1 MKRTKLPALT
11 SPWKIGFFVSLMLV
25 SVSVG
30 VAYFFI
36 DKFGVSWN
44 WLDKNEWMAVVR
56 GEGFLYELL
65 PVIALVSVTAMFSY
79 LVIAGAVRKYKR
91 FLDSGV
97 DYKNLLMSLKEIDDL
112 EDKSKIEKIRNH
124 PDLKRVLLG
133 ISEQLTEQREAFAKR
148 EVEVEKEVD
157 DAVMARHEE
166 LTEGFAAQCEGLATA
181 IREGEEDLISPQTGV
196 SNSSLRTLGEAIQS
210 RLESFPQR
218 AAVET
223 GPVEIGEES
232 EFIRNKLEEIT
243 TELRDSSGGAK
254 EIEELLKNMSGDD
267 APETDQGRLE
277 AARGEIRG
285 AVDTLKSLEEL
296 SRSLEVLSEETK
308 GIAISTALHA
318 GSGEGTQDDLIRLA
332 EEVKEIAMRFKE
344 GTERFSQVSSG
355 MRSSIGSLEAVVGR
369 EIQPAAPGTEPGHS
383 HVSLSNKVS
392 LWVER
397 VMVLTEKVSGFQS
410 SLEAPTK
417 PAAAPVTDESFEMKD
432 MPAIQTGNDEFEKTE
447 SETKFADRADEFG
460 FDMLDRSKSL
470 FSESTDES
478 APAKPEIPKD
488 KGIFEEMS
496 AETVDSQDV
505 TDKADITDKKEEA
518 PETPS
523 KASDVSG
530 FETFARQ
537 TPPRPD
543 TGAPKEDAPAEPERF
558 KVDED
563 RFGGHEDRLEPVEDA
578 FKPEASLKIRDDDVV
593 EAASKKSQTK
603 EQDNVTDLYALGA
616 VDYDPAVH
624 G

>member
-1 MKRTKLPALT
+1 VKRTKLPALT

-91 FLDSGV
+91 FLDSGL

-124 PDLKRVLLG
+124 PELKRLLLG
-133 ISEQLTEQREAFAKR
+133 VSERLTDEREALAER
-148 EVEVEKEVD
+148 EAETEKMVD
-157 DAVMARHEE
+157 EAVMARHEE
-166 LTEGFAAQCEGLATA
+166 LTQGFAAQCESLATA
-181 IREGEEDLISPQTGV
+181 IREGEEDLVSPQTGV
-196 SNSSLRTLGEAIQS
+196 SNSSLHSLSEAIQN
-210 RLESFPQR
+210 RLESLPR
-218 AAVET
+218 HDAVET

-232 EFIRNKLEEIT
+232 GFIKNKLEEIT
-243 TELRDSSGGAK
+243 AELRDNSGGAK
-254 EIEELLKNMSGDD
+254 EIEELLKSMTGDD
-267 APETDQGRLE
+267 APDTDHRRLE

-285 AVDTLKSLEEL
+285 VLDTLKSLEVL
-296 SRSLEVLSEETK
+296 SRSLGVLSEETK

-332 EEVKEIAMRFKE
+332 EDIKEIAIRFKE
-344 GTERFSQVSSG
+344 STERFSEVSTG
-355 MRSSIGSLEAVVGR
+355 MRSSIGSLEAVVGN
-369 EIQPAAPGTEPGHS
+369 EIQSAAPGTEPGHS
-383 HVSLSNKVS
+383 YVSLSNKVS

-397 VMVLTEKVSGFQS
+397 VMVLTEKVSGFQA
-410 SLEAPTK
+410 SLEAPAE
-417 PAAAPVTDESFEMKD
+417 PAPVSDTDESFELKD
-432 MPAIQTGNDEFEKTE
+432 TPAVTTDDGFEKTK
-447 SETKFADRADEFG
+447 SEAKFSDRADEFG
-460 FDMLDRSKSL
+460 FEMLDRGKSL
-470 FSESTDES
+470 FDESTDES
-478 APAKPEIPKD
+478 APAKPDIPKD
-488 KGIFEEMS
+488 TGIFEEMS
-496 AETVDSQDV
+496 AESVDSQDV
-505 TDKADITDKKEEA
+505 TDEADITDKKEEI

-523 KASDVSG
+523 KTPDLSG

-537 TPPRPD
+537 TPPRFD
-543 TGAPKEDAPAEPERF
+543 TGAPKEGSPAEPERF

-563 RFGGHEDRLEPVEDA
+563 RFGSQEDRLEPVEDTL
-578 FKPEASLKIRDDDVV
+578 KPDTDLKIRDDDVV
-593 EAASKKSQTK
+593 ETAPEKLQTK
-603 EQDNVTDLYALGA
+603 EQDNVIDLYALGA